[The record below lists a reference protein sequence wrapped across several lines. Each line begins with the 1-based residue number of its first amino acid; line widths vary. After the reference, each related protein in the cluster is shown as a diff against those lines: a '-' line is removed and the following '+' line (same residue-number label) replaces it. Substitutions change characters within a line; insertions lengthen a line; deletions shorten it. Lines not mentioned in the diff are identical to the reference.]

1 MTPALQW
8 KRRACCSGMEGI
20 LGAMIG
26 KYYCFFFGAVDVIFC
41 MLYSCILIHVAL
53 YQNNPNLSK
62 DEDITVDDE
71 RWLPSG
77 QSSSG

>member
-26 KYYCFFFGAVDVIFC
+26 KYYCFFFGAVDVIF
-41 MLYSCILIHVAL
+41 LYFIHIALL
-53 YQNNPNLSK
+53 YQNNPKYKAELIM
-62 DEDITVDDE
+62 EC
-71 RWLPSG
+71 
-77 QSSSG
+77 